1 MTEQEKDEEISRLR
15 QKVAQMEA
23 WQARGEELI
32 DAHYNGVLFSMGSW
46 WADRPW
52 RRRPDLVAYGW
63 IPPKAN

>member
-23 WQARGEELI
+23 WQASGEELI
-32 DAHYNGVLFSMGSW
+32 AADYNGVLFSMGLW

-52 RRRPDLVAYGW
+52 RRRPDLEAYGW
-63 IPPKAN
+63 TPPR